1 MEKSKFFRVKVGYG
15 NDDYITID
23 DTELSKC
30 LRAQFNGSMVI
41 CKEGSISGKS
51 IITIT
56 PDVNKIMGWNRGY
69 QPTPEDYGDAPQKLI
84 NEHREL
90 LENTMLQI
98 TGKAPDEHKSLP
110 PSQFSKELSD
120 KFKI

>member
-1 MEKSKFFRVKVGYG
+1 MDKAKFFKVKVGYG
-15 NDDYITID
+15 NDDFIIID
-23 DTELSKC
+23 DTELAKC
-30 LRAQFNGSMVI
+30 LRAQLNGSMVI

-56 PDVNKIMGWNRGY
+56 PDINKLMGWNRTY
-69 QPTPEDYGDAPQKLI
+69 QPSAEDYGKISDKSLNA
-84 NEHREL
+84 HREL

-98 TGKAPDEHKSLP
+98 TGKQPDETKNLP
-110 PSQFSKELSD
+110 PNQFTKELAD